1 MARPDKAHIKTD
13 EIISS
18 SLGELSEFYRN
29 RKFQRELNALIDKVY
44 LDDEKATQA
53 QRLKYAEE
61 NGKDEIIKMFAG
73 FIVSANEK
81 TVERINDSQAEIYR
95 INFEHA
101 SKFIIDKL
109 KGGD

>member
-1 MARPDKAHIKTD
+1 MDKAHTKTD
-13 EIISS
+13 RILS
-18 SLGELSEFYRN
+18 SLMCDISGFYRD
-29 RKFQRELNALIDKVY
+29 RKFQRELNALIDKIY
-44 LDDEKATQA
+44 LDDEKATGA
-53 QRLKYAEE
+53 HRLKYAEG

-81 TVERINDSQAEIYR
+81 TVERINDSQVEIYG